1 MDAPSTDA
9 TDPVALRR
17 APAPAPAP
25 GSGTRGRR
33 GRASLRWA
41 GAAAAVAGAIHVGV
55 APEHFAGWAPAGV
68 FLLGAGVLQLGLA
81 VALWGDRLRSLVP
94 VAVLGTAAL
103 VLLYVVS
110 RTVGLP
116 VPGHVELATSHHT
129 PLPVPQGVG
138 NGMPVIPGSPGSS
151 SAEPVGPLDLLC
163 LVAELGLLVVLVGL
177 LPADRRRVL
186 TNLLLAVAGCA
197 VVLRAVAQAS

>member
-1 MDAPSTDA
+1 MDTLSTGAD
-9 TDPVALRR
+9 DPVALR
-17 APAPAPAP
+17 PAPAPA
-25 GSGTRGRR
+25 SRSASWAHH

-55 APEHFAGWAPAGV
+55 AAEHFAGWAPAGV

-81 VALWGDRLRSLVP
+81 VALWRDRLRRLAP
-94 VAVLGTAAL
+94 LAALGTAGL

-116 VPGHVELATSHHT
+116 VPSHVELATSHHT